1 MPNNRPSK
9 ISRMPRELREAFARL
24 REEGRTIMEITDY
37 LNAMGQDVSKSAVG
51 RAVKGWHSMGQ
62 RMKEAQ
68 LQASA
73 LVQELR
79 ERPNSDLAEVTEQ
92 MLLTMVSEALADGK
106 FEIGEGTN
114 PVALGRMIADL
125 ARAGQ
130 GRDKLK
136 LQFKNEFAKKI
147 EGALSRAEGDA
158 AMSKEDAMAEV
169 RKLVS
174 EVLGA

>member
-1 MPNNRPSK
+1 
-9 ISRMPRELREAFARL
+9 
-24 REEGRTIMEITDY
+24 MEITDY
-37 LNAMGQDVSKSAVG
+37 LNSMGQDVSKSAVG

-79 ERPNSDLAEVTEQ
+79 ERPNSDLAEVAEQ

-106 FEIGEGTN
+106 FKIGEGTN

-125 ARAGQ
+125 SRAGQ

-136 LQFKNEFAKKI
+136 LQFKNEFAK
-147 EGALSRAEGDA
+147 A
-158 AMSKEDAMAEV
+158 AVAAVDEAAKNKEMTKEEAMAWIRERV
-169 RKLVS
+169 YGL
-174 EVLGA
+174 